1 MTITSN
7 FIFKFSISLELGFA
21 MFILQ
26 RGIRTIKDIF
36 FNQTFTVS
44 LMQTSDFHRET
55 ACQTALACNYVK
67 INLQWFRLIRWKIGL
82 HNLQKQFSG
91 FHTKKAV
98 FNDLSYLNSFKHT
111 GTNFYMCG
119 PGKEILC
126 INFLHLRNNSK
137 ISYSQLPGI
146 PAQTLLAACR
156 RFAMVRISDNGPG
169 RK

>member
-1 MTITSN
+1 
-7 FIFKFSISLELGFA
+7 
-21 MFILQ
+21 
-26 RGIRTIKDIF
+26 
-36 FNQTFTVS
+36 
-44 LMQTSDFHRET
+44 MQTSDFHREI
-55 ACQTALACNYVK
+55 ACQAASACNSVR

-146 PAQTLLAACR
+146 HVITDVPLIILSGFQRRRLSIGEWSQPQTCI
-156 RFAMVRISDNGPG
+156 F
-169 RK
+169 